1 MSLRNI
7 GIVYRKELT
16 EALRDRRT
24 LITTFLV
31 PLLMIPV
38 LGAGFTGV
46 MSMLYGNAK
55 KEKSKVMILGG
66 ADSPNVVDSLK
77 GSTKLSI
84 VATTPDWKNQII
96 EKEIRAAVEIP
107 QGFQENL
114 ANSSSGTVKI
124 YIYKGEL
131 KSELAALNLET
142 QLKEYRDG
150 IATKRLEANRLPA
163 DLLKPFEVKA
173 QNVAP
178 PEKEA
183 GAILGG
189 IIAYMLIFMCLNGAM
204 HPAIDLTA
212 GEKERGTM
220 ETILSSP
227 VSRIHLV
234 LGKFL
239 LVLTA
244 SLITAV
250 LLMVSVGISTTILQ
264 KSRVLEQLSEE
275 QGEAPPQLTLKPTA
289 VASVIIMAIPLSV
302 LFSAALITIA
312 LFAKSYKEAQSYI
325 SPLMFL
331 VVIPAV
337 AAMLP
342 GVDLTPKLAIVPLL
356 NVSLLCKELVTGEY
370 HWNYIVLIFASTC
383 VYAAGA
389 LYLAVKMFQRESVL
403 FRS

>member
-1 MSLRNI
+1 MSLANVAT
-7 GIVYRKELT
+7 VYRKELT

-24 LITTFLV
+24 LVTTFLV
-31 PLLMIPV
+31 PLLMIP
-38 LGAGFTGV
+38 LMSSGFIGV
-46 MSMLYGNAK
+46 MSVVLGKAK
-55 KEKSKVMILGG
+55 REKPRVMILGG
-66 ADSPNVVDSLK
+66 EDSPGVVSGLK
-77 GSTKLSI
+77 GFPKISVLP
-84 VATTPDWKNQII
+84 ATPDWKERIVA
-96 EKEIRAAVEIP
+96 KKIRAAVEIP
-107 QGFQENL
+107 PGFQANL
-114 ANSSSGTVKI
+114 GQQRAGTVKI
-124 YIYKGEL
+124 YFYRGEL
-131 KSELAALNLET
+131 KSLFAAGNIEAY
-142 QLKEYRDG
+142 LKEYRDDVV
-150 IATKRLEANRLPA
+150 TERLAANRLPA
-163 DLLKPFEVKA
+163 DLLKPFDVKQ

-183 GAILGG
+183 GAVLGG
-189 IIAYMLIFMCLNGAM
+189 IIAYLVIFMCLNGGM

-227 VSRIHLV
+227 VSRTHLV

-244 SLITAV
+244 SLITSA
-250 LLMVSVGISTTILQ
+250 LLVGSMGVSFT
-264 KSRVLEQLSEE
+264 VLERTHSMDAMSDD
-275 QGEAPPQLTLKPTA
+275 GEPAPQLTVGPLA
-289 VASVIIMAIPLSV
+289 VASVFIMAFPLAV
-302 LFSAALITIA
+302 LFSAALITISV
-312 LFAKSYKEAQSYI
+312 FAKSYKEAQSYI
-325 SPLMFL
+325 VPLMFL
-331 VVIPAV
+331 VVVPSV

-342 GVDLTPKLAIVPLL
+342 GVELTPKLAIVPLL

>member
-1 MSLRNI
+1 MRLTNI
-7 GIVYRKELT
+7 WIVYHKELT

-38 LGAGFTGV
+38 LSVGFTAAISAVIGK
-46 MSMLYGNAK
+46 AK
-55 KEKSKVMILGG
+55 KEKPRVMIVGG
-66 ADSPNVVDSLK
+66 ADSPTVVDGLK
-77 GSTKLSI
+77 RYPKIKVIPTSD
-84 VATTPDWKNQII
+84 DWKTQII

-107 QGFQENL
+107 HRFQENL
-114 ANSSSGTVKI
+114 EKGQPDTVRV
-124 YIYKGEL
+124 YVYRGEL
-131 KSELAALNLET
+131 KSELAASNIESY
-142 QLKEYRDG
+142 LKEYRDTV
-150 IATKRLEANRLPA
+150 ATERLEVHHLPA
-163 DLLKPFEVKA
+163 DLLKPFQVKQ
-173 QNVAP
+173 QNIAP
-178 PEKEA
+178 PEKVA

-189 IIAYMLIFMCLNGAM
+189 IIAYLVIFMCLNGGM

-227 VSRIHLV
+227 VSRTHLV

-244 SLITAV
+244 SLITAA
-250 LLMVSVGISTTILQ
+250 LLVVSMGVSFTVLQ
-264 KSRVLEQLSEE
+264 KSSVMEAMAEE
-275 QGEAPPQLTLKPTA
+275 GEPAPQLTLGPA
-289 VASVIIMAIPLSV
+289 AIASVFVMAIPLAI
-302 LFSAALITIA
+302 LFSAGLITIS

-325 SPLMFL
+325 APLMFL
-331 VVIPAV
+331 VVAPVA

-342 GVDLTPKLAIVPLL
+342 GVELTPKLAIVPLL

-370 HWNYIVLIFASTC
+370 HWNYIALIFASTC

>member
-1 MSLRNI
+1 MSLQNI

-46 MSMLYGNAK
+46 MSMLIGSAK
-55 KEKSKVMILGG
+55 KEKPKVMIIGG
-66 ADSPNVVDSLK
+66 EDSPGVVEALRQNPKINVVPM
-77 GSTKLSI
+77 T
-84 VATTPDWKNQII
+84 ADWKDQVVG
-96 EKEIRAAVEIP
+96 KKIRAAVEIP
-107 QGFQENL
+107 GNFQQDLAQGH
-114 ANSSSGTVKI
+114 AGTVKI
-124 YIYKGEL
+124 NIYGGEL
-131 KSELAALNLET
+131 KSEIAASNIEAF
-142 QLKEYRDG
+142 LKEYRDSV
-150 IATKRLEANRLPA
+150 AAERLAANHLPA
-163 DLLKPFEVKA
+163 ELLRPFLVKR
-173 QNVAP
+173 QNIAP

-183 GAILGG
+183 GAVLGG

-227 VSRIHLV
+227 VSRTHLV

-244 SLITAV
+244 SLITAM
-250 LLMVSVGISTTILQ
+250 LLMFSVSVSSAALQ
-264 KSRVLEQLSEE
+264 KSHLLDQMAEEGDETPQLSL
-275 QGEAPPQLTLKPTA
+275 GPAA
-289 VASVIIMAIPLSV
+289 IASVMIMAVPLAV
-302 LFSAALITIA
+302 LFSAGLITIA
-312 LFAKSYKEAQSYI
+312 LFAKSHKEAQSYI
-325 SPLMFL
+325 APLMFL
-331 VVIPAV
+331 VVVPAIS
-337 AAMLP
+337 AMLP
-342 GVDLTPKLAIVPLL
+342 GVELTPKLSIVPLL